1 MRQARRDAGGIGLPA
16 FCRERP
22 QNQTAR
28 PGRGKEKAMDWTELI
43 IEVPVEAA
51 DTAADIANM
60 AVPYGIYVEDYSD
73 LEEGAREIAHID
85 LIDEELLQKDRTHA
99 RIHIYI
105 SAEDNPAEAL
115 AYLEAQLDAVGVP
128 HTLTSSQISESDWAD
143 NWKQFF
149 KCTEV
154 GEKLVIR
161 PSWETYTGGPDRTV
175 LDLDPGAAFG
185 TGTHA
190 TTRLCLE
197 LLEQYA
203 GPGRRMLDIGCG
215 SGILSIAAA
224 LLGCEEALGVDI
236 DPLAVKVAKENA
248 ARNHMEG
255 RTAYLCG
262 DLADKVEGEYDILC
276 ANIVADVI
284 IRLAPDA
291 GKYLTAD
298 GVFIC
303 SGIIDIRAAEVEEAL
318 AAAGF
323 SIVEVQEQ
331 DNWRAYAAKRA

>member
-1 MRQARRDAGGIGLPA
+1 M
-16 FCRERP
+16 
-22 QNQTAR
+22 N
-28 PGRGKEKAMDWTELI
+28 WTELVV
-43 IEVPVEAA
+43 EVPLEKA

-60 AVPYGIYVEDYSD
+60 AVPYGIYIEDYSD
-73 LEEGAREIAHID
+73 LEQGALEIAHID
-85 LIDEELLQKDRTHA
+85 LIDEELLQKDRA
-99 RIHIYI
+99 NVRIHIYI
-105 SAEDNPAEAL
+105 SEEENAAEAL
-115 AYLEAQLDAVGVP
+115 AYLEAQLDASGVP
-128 HTLTSSQISESDWAD
+128 HVLTTGRIADSDWAD

-161 PSWETYTGGPDRTV
+161 PSWEEYTGGPGRTV

-197 LLEQYA
+197 LLERYA
-203 GPGRRMLDIGCG
+203 GPGKRMLDIGCG

-224 LLGCEEALGVDI
+224 LLGCEKAVGVDI
-236 DPLAVKVAKENA
+236 DPLAVKVSKENA
-248 ARNHMEG
+248 GRNRVED

-262 DLADKVEGEYDILC
+262 DLAVEVEGRYDILC

-291 GKYLTAD
+291 GSYLTED

-303 SGIIDIRAAEVEEAL
+303 SGIIDIRADEVEAAL
-318 AAAGF
+318 GENGYA
-323 SIVEVQEQ
+323 IVEMLEQ
-331 DNWRAYAAKRA
+331 DNWRAYAARKK